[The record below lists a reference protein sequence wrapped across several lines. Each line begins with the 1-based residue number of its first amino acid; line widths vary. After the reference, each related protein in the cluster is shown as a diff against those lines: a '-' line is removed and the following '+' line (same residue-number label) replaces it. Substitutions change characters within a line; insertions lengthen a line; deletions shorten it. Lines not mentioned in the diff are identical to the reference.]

1 MDEICAKD
9 ACMLHGCGIQ
19 IWLGFT
25 SVKTCNMYNTEVISV
40 PVNHTMISLLL
51 EEFVYVKYFKLLNYS
66 C

>member
-1 MDEICAKD
+1 
-9 ACMLHGCGIQ
+9 
-19 IWLGFT
+19 
-25 SVKTCNMYNTEVISV
+25 MYNTEVISV